1 MPRANIAFVSSYDH
15 PSRDSFERTVRE
27 AFPEYGLD
35 SVTVANV
42 LKAHRG
48 WRLPNL
54 YHVAAEYGARILRR
68 DATLRDSYFR
78 TSYLFRKVH
87 GAMTSVID
95 PARHVFSFQT
105 QSVYDASVP
114 GVPHFVYTDHTHL
127 SNLEARFFDPRK
139 LRPQRW
145 LALERSIYRNA
156 ARVFTRSHN
165 IAADLV
171 ELYRIPAEK
180 VVCVYA
186 GANVSESSR
195 LPRGNDGYAK
205 RNILFVGADWERKG
219 GPVLAAAFERVL
231 RVLPDAHLTIAGARP
246 LLDLP
251 NCTILGNVPINKLS
265 AHYARATVFCL
276 PTRLEPFG
284 ISVLEAMMH
293 RLPVVA
299 TAIGAIPDM
308 VRDGISGHMVPPGD
322 AEALAAALIDLLR
335 DPRRCRQF
343 GHAGYVFANDR
354 YTWPA
359 VGARMRAEVV
369 RTIASMEDAGA
380 FRREPTA
387 AAVGLTGPTLGE
399 EAA

>member
-1 MPRANIAFVSSYDH
+1 MPAAHIAFISTYDH
-15 PSRDSFERTVRE
+15 PSRDSIERTVRE

-35 SVTVANV
+35 SVTVANI
-42 LKAHRG
+42 LKAHRA

-87 GAMTSVID
+87 AAMPSVIA
-95 PARHVFSFQT
+95 PARHAFSFQT

-114 GVPHFVYTDHTHL
+114 GVPNFVYTDHTHL
-127 SNLEARFFDPRK
+127 SNLESRFFDPRK

-165 IAADLV
+165 IEADLV

-195 LPRGNDGYAK
+195 LARGSDGYAK
-205 RNILFVGADWERKG
+205 RNILFVGSDWERKG
-219 GPVLAAAFERVL
+219 GPVLAAAFEKVL

-246 LLDLP
+246 HLDLP
-251 NCTILGNVPINKLS
+251 NCTILGNVPIHKLS
-265 AHYARATVFCL
+265 PHYARATVFCL

-322 AEALAAALIDLLR
+322 AEALAGALIGLLR
-335 DPRRCRQF
+335 DPRRCRRF
-343 GHAGYVFANDR
+343 GHAGYMFANDR

-359 VGARMRAEVV
+359 VGARIRAEVL
-369 RTIASMEDAGA
+369 RTVASLDA
-380 FRREPTA
+380 TA
-387 AAVGLTGPTLGE
+387 AIRRDPPFGAAGLIGGALDE
-399 EAA
+399 KAA